1 MNEEVVKLLLSG
13 LPSKI
18 QCSNEKQG
26 AYRLNIPKVIG
37 VTKFK
42 FIQFAHPQKYQ
53 WLSIDIDDR
62 SRFQEFEHF
71 YSFCDKNVIPVP
83 TIIVKTSKGWHLHW
97 YLDTPIWKNNRLLL
111 SYRKKLIRKLNEY
124 FGGDKH
130 SAGYIFRN
138 PLFHDYVFMDVH
150 YTLNDFEH
158 IVSLESMKKTIAK
171 KRKSIKKTEKFID
184 FTAVKVGERNN
195 TLFQYIRT
203 FTFRNI
209 HLSFEQVLKEAVRVN
224 DLMIEPLNFSEVKA
238 TTASAYS
245 FAQRNYNENY
255 KKNKYQA
262 QYNRLLAKYKAKKTY
277 IKGFKN
283 IVASLKEGKIAFFKI
298 IWGLVSFRKL
308 AKIAKISD
316 KTIKKYLQKIKK
328 DLIALIHNK
337 KISFEQIEQIIKEE
351 IALLQVEL
359 VDIEKVKEVGVL
371 RC

>member
-1 MNEEVVKLLLSG
+1 MREEVVRLLLSG

-26 AYRLNIPKVIG
+26 AYRLNIPKVVG

-53 WLSIDIDDR
+53 WISIDIDDR

-71 YSFCDKNVIPVP
+71 YSFCDKNVIPIP
-83 TIIVKTSKGWHLHW
+83 TIIVKTNKGWHLHW

-111 SYRKKLIRKLNEY
+111 SYRKELIRKLNEY

-150 YTLNDFEH
+150 YTLDDFKH
-158 IVSLESMKKTIAK
+158 IVSLESMKKTIVK

-184 FTAVKVGERNN
+184 FTAIKVGERNN
-195 TLFQYIRT
+195 TLLQYIRT

-209 HLSFEQVLKEAVRVN
+209 HLSFEQVLKEALRVN
-224 DLMIEPLNFSEVKA
+224 NLMVEPLSYSEVKA
-238 TTASAYS
+238 TTASAFN
-245 FAQRNYNENY
+245 FAQKNYDENY

-262 QYNRLLAKYKAKKTY
+262 QYNRLLAKYKSKKTY

-283 IVASLKEGKIAFFKI
+283 LIDGLKNNSISIFQFIWRKI
-298 IWGLVSFRKL
+298 SFRKL
-308 AKIAKISD
+308 ANLLKISD
-316 KTIKKYLQKIKK
+316 KTIKKHFKKFKK
-328 DLIALIHNK
+328 DLILYLKSK
-337 KISFEQIEQIIKEE
+337 KLSFEEIEQIIVEEISFLKEE
-351 IALLQVEL
+351 ILSIKKIKEL
-359 VDIEKVKEVGVL
+359 GVL